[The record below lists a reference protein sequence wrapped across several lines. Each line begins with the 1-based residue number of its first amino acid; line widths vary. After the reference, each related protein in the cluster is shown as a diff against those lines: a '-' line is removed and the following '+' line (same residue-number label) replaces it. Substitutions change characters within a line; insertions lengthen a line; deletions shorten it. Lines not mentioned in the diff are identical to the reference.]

1 MINCRREAFKADF
14 LYISGYSAVHWQTTR
29 YRNGLYLSQ
38 PTVAETLFLILET
51 LFLKKTIGK
60 LFEQNTIYFQ
70 SQGSD
75 EKLSIREI

>member
-1 MINCRREAFKADF
+1 MDLRQLNQ
-14 LYISGYSAVHWQTTR
+14 WQTTW

-38 PTVAETLFLILET
+38 PTVAETLFLMLET
-51 LFLKKTIGK
+51 LFLKKTLGK
-60 LFEQNTIYFQ
+60 SFEQNTIYFQ